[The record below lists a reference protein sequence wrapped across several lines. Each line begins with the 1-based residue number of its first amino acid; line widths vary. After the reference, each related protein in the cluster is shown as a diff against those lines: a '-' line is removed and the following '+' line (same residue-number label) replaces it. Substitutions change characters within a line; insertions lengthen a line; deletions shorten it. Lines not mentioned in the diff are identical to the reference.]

1 MRKPNGKLKSPKA
14 ARRLRRKLSIRK
26 KVEGTTE
33 RPRVC
38 AFRSNKHLTV
48 QVIDDQTGKTL
59 LSVQTYGKNAVSGA
73 KANKEGAKLV
83 GSKLAEE
90 LKAKKLENVVFD
102 RAGYKYTG
110 VIAAL
115 VETVRESGIRV

>member
-1 MRKPNGKLKSPKA
+1 MRKPNGKIKNEKA
-14 ARRLRRKLSIRK
+14 ARRLRRRLSIRQ

-48 QVIDDQTGKTL
+48 QVIDDATGKTL

-73 KANKEGAKLV
+73 RANKEGAKLV
-83 GSKLAEE
+83 GAKVAEE

>member
-1 MRKPNGKLKSPKA
+1 MRKPNGKVKNEKA
-14 ARRLRRKLSIRK
+14 AKRLRRRLSIRK
-26 KVEGTTE
+26 KIEGSTE

-48 QVIDDQTGKTL
+48 QVIDDATGKTL
-59 LSVQTYGKNAVSGA
+59 ISVQTYGKNAVSGA
-73 KANKEGAKLV
+73 RANKEGAKLV
-83 GSKLAEE
+83 GEKVAEE

-110 VIAAL
+110 VIATL
-115 VETVRESGIRV
+115 VDTVRENGIRV

>member
-1 MRKPNGKLKSPKA
+1 MRKPNGKLKSEKA
-14 ARRLRRKLSIRK
+14 ARRLRRRLSIRQK
-26 KVEGTTE
+26 IEGTTE

-48 QVIDDQTGKTL
+48 QVIDDATGETL
-59 LSVQTYGKNAVSGA
+59 LSVQTYGKNAVAGA
-73 KANKEGAKLV
+73 RANKEGAKLV
-83 GSKLAEE
+83 GAKVAEQ

-110 VIAAL
+110 VIATL
-115 VETVRESGIRV
+115 VDTVRENGIRV